1 MCVRVFVRG
10 SGCSEKDIHFERN
23 EKMKVNF
30 VRGCAVAAIA
40 SAALVPSISHAFDGE
55 LAFYGSISDV
65 TCNINGE
72 APGPG
77 NRKEVQLGDRISPST
92 FDKIG
97 ATSTPVTFDLK
108 IGGNSGCTDGT
119 KVVIDFDPVS
129 VNINPATGN
138 LKLVGTKPA
147 EGVEIQISDAGNG
160 KSGKIK
166 LGQPQNMTDAQVAT
180 VANNTATLTYAAAYV
195 STAAAAAIRTGS
207 GNSFIRYTL
216 AYH

>member
-1 MCVRVFVRG
+1 
-10 SGCSEKDIHFERN
+10 
-23 EKMKVNF
+23 MKVNF
-30 VRGCAVAAIA
+30 VRGCVAAAIA
-40 SAALVPSISHAFDGE
+40 GAALVPSISHAFDGE

-65 TCNINGE
+65 TCNINGQ

-77 NRKEVQLGDRISPST
+77 NRQEVQLGDRISPST
-92 FDKIG
+92 FDKVG

-108 IGGNSGCTDGT
+108 IGGNTGCTNGT

-138 LKLVGTKPA
+138 LKLIGTKPA
-147 EGVEIQISDAGNG
+147 DGVEIQISDAGNG
-160 KSGKIK
+160 KSGKIT

-180 VANNTATLTYAAAYV
+180 IANNTATLTYSAAYV
-195 STAAAAAIRTGS
+195 STKSTVGTGT

>member
-1 MCVRVFVRG
+1 M
-10 SGCSEKDIHFERN
+10 
-23 EKMKVNF
+23 
-30 VRGCAVAAIA
+30 
-40 SAALVPSISHAFDGE
+40 VPSVSHAFDGQ
-55 LAFYGSISDV
+55 LDFYGSISDV

-97 ATSTPVTFDLK
+97 ATSTPVAFNLA
-108 IGGNSGCTDGT
+108 IGGNTGCTNNT
-119 KVVIDFDPVS
+119 KVVIEFDPVS

-138 LKLVGTKPA
+138 LKLIGTKPA

-160 KSGKIK
+160 KSGKIM
-166 LGQPQNMTDAQVAT
+166 LGKPQNITEAQVAT
-180 VANNTATLTYAAAYV
+180 VQNNVATLSYTASYV
-195 STAAAAAIRTGS
+195 STAAPDAIKTGS
-207 GNSFIRYTL
+207 GNSFIRYLL

>member
-1 MCVRVFVRG
+1 M
-10 SGCSEKDIHFERN
+10 
-23 EKMKVNF
+23 KMNLL
-30 VRGCAVAAIA
+30 RGCVAAGVA
-40 SAALVPSISHAFDGE
+40 SVAMVPSVSHAFDGQ
-55 LAFYGSISDV
+55 LDFYGSISDV

-97 ATSTPVTFDLK
+97 ATSTPVTFNLA
-108 IGGNSGCTDGT
+108 IGGNTGCTNGS
-119 KVVIDFDPVS
+119 KVVIEFDPVS

-138 LKLVGTKPA
+138 LKLIGTKPA

-160 KSGKIK
+160 KAGKIM
-166 LGQPQNMTDAQVAT
+166 LGKPQNITEAQVAT
-180 VANNTATLTYAAAYV
+180 VANNVATLSYTASYV
-195 STAAAAAIRTGS
+195 STAAPDAIKTGS
-207 GNSFIRYTL
+207 GNSFIRYLL

>member
-1 MCVRVFVRG
+1 M
-10 SGCSEKDIHFERN
+10 
-23 EKMKVNF
+23 KMNLL
-30 VRGCAVAAIA
+30 RGCVAAGVA
-40 SAALVPSISHAFDGE
+40 SVAMVPSVSHAFDGQ
-55 LAFYGSISDV
+55 LDFYGSISDV

-97 ATSTPVTFDLK
+97 ATSTPVAFNLA
-108 IGGNSGCTDGT
+108 IGGNTGCTNNT
-119 KVVIDFDPVS
+119 KVVIEFDPVS

-138 LKLVGTKPA
+138 LKLIGTKPA

-160 KSGKIK
+160 KSGKIM
-166 LGQPQNMTDAQVAT
+166 LGKPQNITEAQVAT
-180 VANNTATLTYAAAYV
+180 VQNNVATLSYTASYV
-195 STAAAAAIRTGS
+195 STAAPDAIKTGS
-207 GNSFIRYTL
+207 GNSFIRYLL

>member
-1 MCVRVFVRG
+1 M
-10 SGCSEKDIHFERN
+10 
-23 EKMKVNF
+23 KMNLL
-30 VRGCAVAAIA
+30 RGCVAAGVA
-40 SAALVPSISHAFDGE
+40 SVAMVPSVSHAFDGQ
-55 LAFYGSISDV
+55 LDFYGSISDV

-97 ATSTPVTFDLK
+97 ATSTPVTFNLA
-108 IGGNSGCTDGT
+108 IGGNTGCTNGS
-119 KVVIDFDPVS
+119 KVVIEFDPVS

-138 LKLVGTKPA
+138 LKLIGTKPA

-160 KSGKIK
+160 KAGKIM
-166 LGQPQNMTDAQVAT
+166 LGKPQNITEAQVAT
-180 VANNTATLTYAAAYV
+180 VQNNVATLSYTASYV
-195 STAAAAAIRTGS
+195 STAASDAIKTGS
-207 GNSFIRYTL
+207 GNSFIRYLL